1 MSTLLTIPETAKAL
15 GLTAKAVEKR
25 IERGTIQSLRREGRR
40 VIPSGEI
47 TRLQTLAE
55 QALPPIEQR
64 VSPGGDANPL
74 TDLSAFLQR
83 LETLAAENGRFRALQ
98 EVAESERQQL
108 HVELFKTRAHVA
120 ELEAKLAEAP
130 TATAITAGPRRR
142 TWWGRE
148 KPRKTVGV
156 A

>member
-1 MSTLLTIPETAKAL
+1 MSALLTIPETAKAL

-40 VIPSGEI
+40 VIPAGEI

-64 VSPGGDANPL
+64 VSPSGDANPL
-74 TDLSAFLQR
+74 TDLSAFLER

-108 HVELFKTRAHVA
+108 HAELFKTRAHVA
-120 ELEAKLAEAP
+120 ELEAKLAETP
-130 TATAITAGPRRR
+130 TAAAIVTAAPRR
-142 TWWGRE
+142 TWWGRQ
-148 KPRKTVGV
+148 KTT
-156 A
+156 

>member
-1 MSTLLTIPETAKAL
+1 MSALLTIPETAKAL

-40 VIPSGEI
+40 VIPAGEI

-64 VSPGGDANPL
+64 VSPRGDANPL
-74 TDLSAFLQR
+74 TDLSAFLER

-108 HVELFKTRAHVA
+108 HAELFKTRAHVA
-120 ELEAKLAEAP
+120 ELEAKLTASSFKTLHSAAP
-130 TATAITAGPRRR
+130 RPR
-142 TWWGRE
+142 WWQRQSPE
-148 KPRKTVGV
+148 H
-156 A
+156 